1 MFHPVGPSNAI
12 HSFSLRY
19 GFERISQVSSRDR
32 GLNSVSPVHQV
43 VGVSQM
49 GAYFPATSIGI

>member
-43 VGVSQM
+43 GVSQM